1 MNTPAIL
8 LLRRADANTQLAAH
22 LAAGLIALLLLCVA
36 PPARGQGPGVA
47 PPVVSRSDRLL
58 VKPAAGADLS
68 VLHGA
73 LGTAV
78 LREFPDIGGLQVVQ
92 LPDGADADD
101 FMTAYRQSGLV
112 AYAEPD
118 FIVRALKDPD
128 DFRYWDGT
136 LWGLRNTGI
145 YGGTPG
151 ADIKAAQ
158 GWDVQTSAADIIVA
172 VTDTGARLT
181 HEDLGPNLW
190 TNPGESGRNALG
202 LDKGMNGLDDDNS
215 GYRDDVH
222 GINAILGTGLP
233 LDDHGHGTHVSG
245 TIGGVGN
252 NSVGVTG
259 VAWRVQLMECKF
271 IDSSAQGSI
280 SDAITC
286 LDYARRKGARIVNA
300 SWGDYSFNSTA
311 LYDALASLRSAG
323 ILFVAACGND
333 NSDNDARPLYPASYN
348 LDNIIAVAATDR
360 TDAKAWFSNFGAHTV
375 HLGAPGAA
383 VFSAWHGSDGDYR
396 SYDGTSMAAPHVAGA
411 CALVWARYPTENY
424 RQIRNRVLAN
434 TDPLPALA
442 GRTVTG
448 GRLNLFK
455 ALTVAPP
462 PPPSLPVVSVAA
474 SDPAAAE
481 AGNDRGEF
489 TFTRAESTKDAL
501 TVYYTLSGSAQN
513 GADYQTL
520 SGSVKIP
527 ANAGSA
533 TVAVRPVDDM
543 QTEGTESVVL
553 TLVASPAYAIGSPDS
568 ATLVIADNDAAPPPL
583 PLPLW

>member
-1 MNTPAIL
+1 MNTPFLL
-8 LLRRADANTQLAAH
+8 LLRRCDHSTQFAVH
-22 LAAGLIALLLLCVA
+22 LLAGLLALGLCLGAA
-36 PPARGQGPGVA
+36 PAARGQSTGA
-47 PPVVSRSDRLL
+47 PAGIAASREDRLL
-58 VKPAAGADLS
+58 VKPATGADLS
-68 VLHGA
+68 AWHAA
-73 LGTAV
+73 LGVVV
-78 LREFPDIGGLQVVQ
+78 LREFPAIGGLQVVQ
-92 LPDGADADD
+92 LPAGADAAD
-101 FMTAYRQSGLV
+101 FLAAYRQSGLV

-118 FIVRALKDPD
+118 FLVRALKEPN

-158 GWDVQTSAADIIVA
+158 GWDVQSAAADIIVA
-172 VTDTGARLT
+172 ITDTGARLS
-181 HEDLGPNLW
+181 HEDLAGNLW
-190 TNPGESGRNALG
+190 TNPGESGKNALG
-202 LDKGMNGLDDDNS
+202 LDQGMNGLDDDNN
-215 GYRDDVH
+215 GFRDDVH

-245 TIGGVGN
+245 TVGGLGN
-252 NSVGVTG
+252 NSVGVVG

-271 IDSSAQGSI
+271 IDSTGHGAL

-286 LDYARRKGARIVNA
+286 LDYARRQGARIVNA

-311 LYDALASLRSAG
+311 LYDALDSLRAAG
-323 ILFVAACGND
+323 ILCVAACGND
-333 NSDNDARPLYPASYN
+333 NNDNDTRPLYPASYN
-348 LDNIIAVAATDR
+348 LDNILAVAATDR
-360 TDAKAWFSNFGAHTV
+360 TDAKAWFSNHGAHTV

-383 VFSAWHGSDGDYR
+383 VYSAWNGSDSDYR
-396 SYDGTSMAAPHVAGA
+396 SNDGTSMAAPHVAGA

-424 RQIRNRVLAN
+424 RQIKNRVLAN

-455 ALTVAPP
+455 ALTVSPP

-481 AGNDRGEF
+481 AGNDPGQF
-489 TFTRAESTKDAL
+489 TLTRTGSTKNSL
-501 TVYYTLSGSAQN
+501 KVFYTLGGTAQN

-520 SGSVKIP
+520 AGAVTIP
-527 ANAGSA
+527 ANASA
-533 TVAVRPVDDM
+533 ATIAVRPLDDA
-543 QTEGTESVVL
+543 QAEGTESVVL
-553 TLVASPAYAIGSPDS
+553 TLAAAADYAPGSPDS
-568 ATLVIADNDAAPPPL
+568 ATVLIADNDAAL
-583 PLPLW
+583 PLPPLF